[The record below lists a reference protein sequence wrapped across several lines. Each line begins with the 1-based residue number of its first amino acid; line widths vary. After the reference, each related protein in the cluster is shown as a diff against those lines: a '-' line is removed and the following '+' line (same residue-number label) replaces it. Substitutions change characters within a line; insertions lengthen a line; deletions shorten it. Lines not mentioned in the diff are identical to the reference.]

1 MGRCLEQEITC
12 REEAEGITAINTHR
26 QVQYLRKV
34 AEFWQDIHVA
44 KTIDGNYR
52 ALSRGLLNV
61 QQRVPEL
68 IAIGMK
74 KIYRA

>member
-1 MGRCLEQEITC
+1 MGRCLEQAIIC
-12 REEAEGITAINTHR
+12 REEAEGITAINTHG
-26 QVQYLRKV
+26 QVPYLRKV
-34 AEFWQDIHVA
+34 AEFWEDIHVA
-44 KTIDGNYR
+44 ETIDGNYR
-52 ALSRGLLNV
+52 AVVRALLNV